1 MIPKLSCPVVTRT
14 PPSLA
19 SSLAQVVDEQQAD
32 QYDKGGGVRIGDVV
46 ALRAAERPGALT
58 SDGFVDL
65 VLDPPPGLTAR
76 DGHQRP
82 KKMCQ
87 ACVSRPSDVQW
98 DVSVGCQDERL
109 AEAPGLYRGT
119 SLIRTPPP

>member
-1 MIPKLSCPVVTRT
+1 MMGSGASWKSFLGGVVTHPLCRSTPSPKHRRRGRAVPFHRSMIPNLSCPAVTRT

-19 SSLAQVVDEQQAD
+19 SAAAQLVDEQQAD

-65 VLDPPPGLTAR
+65 VLGPPP
-76 DGHQRP
+76 RP
-82 KKMCQ
+82 DS
-87 ACVSRPSDVQW
+87 A
-98 DVSVGCQDERL
+98 
-109 AEAPGLYRGT
+109 
-119 SLIRTPPP
+119 